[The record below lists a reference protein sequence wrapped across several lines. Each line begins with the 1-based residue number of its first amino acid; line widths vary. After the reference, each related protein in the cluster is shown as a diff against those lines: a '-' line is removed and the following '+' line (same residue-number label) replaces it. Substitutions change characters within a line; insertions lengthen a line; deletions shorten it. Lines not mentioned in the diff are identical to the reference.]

1 MPEAIMVVDWLDR
14 ESGLFVTILSQ
25 CLKVETTLPTKV
37 QWPLGFVY
45 IKAVLRLH
53 FAVNEKTQRHYTLLS
68 TSKRCPQSGTVC
80 FKTTYQGK
88 N

>member
-1 MPEAIMVVDWLDR
+1 MPEAIMVVDQLDR
-14 ESGLFVTILSQ
+14 KSGLFTTISSQ
-25 CLKVETTLPTKV
+25 RLKVETTLATKV

-45 IKAVLRLH
+45 IKAVLGLR
-53 FAVNEKTQRHYTLLS
+53 FAVNEKSQRRYTLLS
-68 TSKRCPQSGTVC
+68 TSKRSPQSGTVC